1 MRPDCNRE
9 LEMGNGTVKKHSQE
23 LRRAVEWVSERRQ
36 ENPDIPLARLLAEAG
51 PKFNLTPKDQEGL
64 MILLREE
71 DKR

>member
-9 LEMGNGTVKKHSQE
+9 FYMSDGTVKKHSQE
-23 LRRAVEWVSERRQ
+23 LRRAVQWVSERRQ
-36 ENPDIPLARLLAEAG
+36 ENPELTLAQLLAEAG

-64 MILLREE
+64 MLILREE

>member
-9 LEMGNGTVKKHSQE
+9 FYMSDGTVKKHSQE
-23 LRRAVEWVSERRQ
+23 LRRAVQWVSERRQ
-36 ENPDIPLARLLAEAG
+36 ENPELTLAQLLAEAG

-64 MILLREE
+64 MLLLREE

>member
-9 LEMGNGTVKKHSQE
+9 FYMSDGTVKKHSQE
-23 LRRAVEWVSERRQ
+23 LRRAVQWVSERRQ
-36 ENPDIPLARLLAEAG
+36 ENPELTLAQLLAEAG

-64 MILLREE
+64 MFLLREE